1 MNYSAFA
8 LLDSLGVL
16 RITGVD
22 AQRYLQGQLSADI
35 EALSPSAS
43 TLAGLH
49 TAQGRVTAILRVIA
63 AGPHCYWLVLPT
75 DLIATV
81 LTRLQRYVLR
91 AKVLLEDRSHDHR
104 VVGLWQGLQRQ
115 LCVLSA
121 DEPNPA
127 GTAVEAQ
134 QWWSAEVAAGLPQ
147 VFAASSE
154 HFTAQMLNLDL
165 VGGVSFTKGCYTG
178 QEVVA
183 RSHYRG
189 RVKRRLQG
197 FSTDQTVPLQPGERR
212 LLTDG
217 RTLEVVMAVP
227 AADGG
232 QLLLGVAPLPVQ
244 SPDAEPAADHSDEG
258 NTAHPLLQAQPMPLP
273 YALSPAQ

>member
-1 MNYSAFA
+1 
-8 LLDSLGVL
+8 VL
-16 RITGVD
+16 CITGVD

-35 EALSPSAS
+35 EALSPGAS

-49 TAQGRVTAILRVIA
+49 TAQGRVIAILRVIA
-63 AGPHCYWLVLPT
+63 ADPQHYWLVLP
-75 DLIATV
+75 DALAATV

-91 AKVLLEDRSHDHR
+91 AKVLLEDRSHDHS
-104 VVGLWQGLQRQ
+104 VWGLWQGRQRQ
-115 LCVLSA
+115 VLVLSA
-121 DEPNPA
+121 DQPDPA
-127 GTAVEAQ
+127 GMRLEPQ
-134 QWWSAEVAAGLPQ
+134 QWWCAEVAAGLPQ
-147 VFAASSE
+147 VFAATSE

-197 FSTDQTVPLQPGERR
+197 FITGQTQPLQAGERR
-212 LLTDG
+212 LLPDG
-217 RTLEVVMAVP
+217 RMLEVVMAVP

-232 QLLLGVAPLPVQ
+232 QLLLGVAPLPA
-244 SPDAEPAADHSDEG
+244 DEPVTDPAVEQDDDSG
-258 NTAHPLLQAQPMPLP
+258 LAHPLLQAGPMSLP